1 MLNEA
6 LLERVHKLETEIVW
20 TREAQVELQSQLK
33 GFEQASLAQQSDLA
47 ALITQAIH
55 GTGID
60 LVATLGATRD
70 AATAE
75 LISGLATQ
83 SSRVEGLSVMIITW
97 NHGAWLPRAIES
109 ARYSLDRL
117 PEAHKGQVLILDDAS
132 NDETPA
138 LLASLQGDPQIRVI
152 RSSVNLSLTRARNV
166 LLAACPTTHAVILDA
181 DNRLSPS
188 GVVQGFEVA
197 MQYRPAITFGHVL
210 ASSENVSGRRT
221 EWDAFAYAPSPQS
234 LRNGQSFDSMAII
247 DVQAVLQSGGYS
259 TDPQLAGVADDF
271 ELLLRILRQGRL
283 VAFVPEVLGYYRK
296 SVLRH
301 STTAADFPSVKNR
314 IARRYLYDDPDF
326 DLFALFGA
334 HSSTGILW
342 ASQTAQDLV
351 GAPTAWPPQ
360 PVVPAVIGPRL
371 LVVAPGGV
379 GNIGDDAISACALRR
394 IRTAYPNARIEMIS
408 DRGLP
413 LMDGLAVPWI
423 GTVLQAWAGLSS
435 AEIECG
441 AALSEW
447 RVSGEEIAARN
458 PVSPLNA
465 DNCGHPVQQLLDL
478 GSYQAAFFLGGGNLA
493 SAFSQDLLRP
503 RAALALCLSA
513 AQVPVVVSGQ
523 GVGPCNPGELDLV
536 RLMSSHAQAF
546 GCRDSGSVEVI
557 NDQLSS
563 SAELVGDD
571 AMAAEAAPKEQLNR
585 ALTEAQAP
593 SGEFLVFHAREA
605 TYVGNTN
612 LPVLAA
618 AVDHLA
624 GRAELNV
631 LGVAVNSNPPP
642 EVELLASLAQSVDR
656 VAPWRV
662 IDTGQSVALTVAL
675 LGRASLVITHSYHLA
690 LWALQAGTPAVLV
703 ADSEYYQLK
712 ADGLARLAG
721 FPGSISI
728 TSASTSVQIEEK
740 LDQVRGWLGQSQLNE
755 AAERVDSWW
764 QSQLSSILGPSR
776 D

>member
-20 TREAQVELQSQLK
+20 TREAQVELQSQFK

-259 TDPQLAGVADDF
+259 T
-271 ELLLRILRQGRL
+271 
-283 VAFVPEVLGYYRK
+283 
-296 SVLRH
+296 
-301 STTAADFPSVKNR
+301 
-314 IARRYLYDDPDF
+314 
-326 DLFALFGA
+326 A
-334 HSSTGILW
+334 HNS
-342 ASQTAQDLV
+342 
-351 GAPTAWPPQ
+351 
-360 PVVPAVIGPRL
+360 
-371 LVVAPGGV
+371 
-379 GNIGDDAISACALRR
+379 
-394 IRTAYPNARIEMIS
+394 
-408 DRGLP
+408 
-413 LMDGLAVPWI
+413 
-423 GTVLQAWAGLSS
+423 
-435 AEIECG
+435 
-441 AALSEW
+441 
-447 RVSGEEIAARN
+447 
-458 PVSPLNA
+458 
-465 DNCGHPVQQLLDL
+465 
-478 GSYQAAFFLGGGNLA
+478 
-493 SAFSQDLLRP
+493 
-503 RAALALCLSA
+503 
-513 AQVPVVVSGQ
+513 
-523 GVGPCNPGELDLV
+523 
-536 RLMSSHAQAF
+536 
-546 GCRDSGSVEVI
+546 
-557 NDQLSS
+557 
-563 SAELVGDD
+563 
-571 AMAAEAAPKEQLNR
+571 
-585 ALTEAQAP
+585 
-593 SGEFLVFHAREA
+593 
-605 TYVGNTN
+605 
-612 LPVLAA
+612 PVLPMT
-618 AVDHLA
+618 
-624 GRAELNV
+624 LNFCC
-631 LGVAVNSNPPP
+631 
-642 EVELLASLAQSVDR
+642 E
-656 VAPWRV
+656 
-662 IDTGQSVALTVAL
+662 
-675 LGRASLVITHSYHLA
+675 
-690 LWALQAGTPAVLV
+690 
-703 ADSEYYQLK
+703 
-712 ADGLARLAG
+712 
-721 FPGSISI
+721 F
-728 TSASTSVQIEEK
+728 
-740 LDQVRGWLGQSQLNE
+740 
-755 AAERVDSWW
+755 
-764 QSQLSSILGPSR
+764 
-776 D
+776 